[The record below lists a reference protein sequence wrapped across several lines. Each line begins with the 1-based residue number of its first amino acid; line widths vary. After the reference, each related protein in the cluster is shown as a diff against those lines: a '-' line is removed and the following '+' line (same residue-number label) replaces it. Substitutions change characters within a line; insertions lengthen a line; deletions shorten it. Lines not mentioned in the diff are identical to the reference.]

1 MQRFPWILP
10 FTDMNIKVEIV
21 EKVLTET
28 TFELIV
34 ECNGYENEVRVIQFS
49 RSPFIYSN
57 ELTDEEIIQDISET
71 EYKKYL

>member
-1 MQRFPWILP
+1 MQRFPWISP

-21 EKVLTET
+21 EKVVTET

>member
-1 MQRFPWILP
+1 
-10 FTDMNIKVEIV
+10 MNIKVEIV